1 MHATE
6 ILLHPLAPALDPMH
20 GRRRNVLLHAIE
32 ALIDGR
38 RLTLTDLFRSWP
50 HATFSRA
57 LLKALDRLLS
67 NRHLHREHAAQH
79 RAMAVW
85 LLTQPRPVIVVDWS
99 DLKED
104 GRWCLLRAAV
114 SVGGR
119 SLTVYERII
128 RTPG

>member
-6 ILLHPLAPALDPMH
+6 ILLRPLAPVLDPMH

-32 ALIDGR
+32 AVIDGR

-50 HATFSRA
+50 HATFSHA

-67 NRHLHREHAAQH
+67 NRHLHREHATQH

-85 LLTQPRPVIVVDWS
+85 LLTHRV
-99 DLKED
+99 
-104 GRWCLLRAAV
+104 R
-114 SVGGR
+114 
-119 SLTVYERII
+119 
-128 RTPG
+128 